1 MNNKSIWF
9 KSSLLFLLWFCVFI
23 PVYPVLWQTWM
34 NSSNNSHGL
43 LVPLIS
49 VFLIWTKRDQLSKA
63 NLDSSNWGVVIL
75 IVSLALYI
83 VSLAGHVAVIQRAMI
98 VFSLIGLILFNFGP
112 LVFNISAFPLFYLI
126 FMIPVPVSVYT
137 LVAFPLQLFATNV
150 AYVLIKVVNIPVF
163 KEGNMLYF
171 VQTQLEVAEACSG
184 LRSMMAFVMLSV
196 LFAYFMDRGWWRRGA
211 LILSSIPLAIAVN
224 IVRVTGTGVL
234 AHFYGEKVAR
244 GFMHEFS
251 GLVVFALGFV
261 LMFLEFVLLNKTRR

>member
-1 MNNKSIWF
+1 
-9 KSSLLFLLWFCVFI
+9 
-23 PVYPVLWQTWM
+23 M

-49 VFLIWTKRDQLSKA
+49 AFLIWTKHDQLSKA
-63 NLDSSNWGVVIL
+63 KLDSSNWGLVIL

-83 VSLAGHVAVIQRAMI
+83 LSLAGHVAVIQRAMI

-112 LVFNISAFPLFYLI
+112 MIFKILVFPLIYLI

-150 AYVLIKVVNIPVF
+150 AYVLIKAVNIPVF

-171 VQTQLEVAEACSG
+171 AQTQLEVAEACSG

-196 LFAYFMDRGWWRRGA
+196 LFAYFMHKGWLRRGI
-211 LILSSIPLAIAVN
+211 LVLSSVPMAIAVN
-224 IVRVTGTGVL
+224 IVRVAGTGVL

-251 GLVVFALGFV
+251 GLVVFVLGLV
-261 LMFLEFVLLNKTRR
+261 LMFMEFVLLNKTRT

>member
-9 KSSLLFLLWFCVFI
+9 KSSLLFLLWFCAFI
-23 PVYPVLWQTWM
+23 PAYPVLWQTWM

-63 NLDSSNWGVVIL
+63 NLDSSNWGLVIL

-98 VFSLIGLILFNFGP
+98 VFSLIGLILFNFGS
-112 LVFNISAFPLFYLI
+112 LVFNILAFPLFYLI
-126 FMIPVPVSVYT
+126 FMIPVPVSIYT

-150 AYVLIKVVNIPVF
+150 AYVLIKAVNIPVF

-196 LFAYFMDRGWWRRGA
+196 LFAYFMDRNWWRRGA
-211 LILSSIPLAIAVN
+211 LVLSSIPLAIAVN
-224 IVRVTGTGVL
+224 IVRVTGTGIL